1 MRGAMNLFDIIG
13 PVMVGPS
20 SSHTAGAVKI
30 GRVARKLLA
39 EPVQNAKVYFHGSF
53 LATGKG
59 HGTDKALVAGLL
71 GMQVDDPGI
80 PESFAAAER
89 AGMSV
94 TIEGIDLGD
103 AHPNSVKR
111 CLEGVSGKKL
121 EMVAASV
128 GGGQIQVQE
137 LDGQSAEFGGDYPT
151 VIVHNVDQPGC
162 VTEVTALLAHSSVNI
177 AAMQLYRASRGGDA
191 VMVIECDREVPEVIL
206 NCLGQMNGIKKVT
219 YLTMD

>member
-1 MRGAMNLFDIIG
+1 MRGDMNLLDIIG

-39 EPVQNAKVYFHGSF
+39 EPVKHARVCFHGSF

-59 HGTDKALVAGLL
+59 HGTDKALIAGLL
-71 GMQVDDPGI
+71 GMAVDDPQI
-80 PESFAAAER
+80 PDSFAAAER
-89 AGMSV
+89 EGMSF

-103 AHPNSVKR
+103 AHPNSVKLY
-111 CLEGVSGKKL
+111 LEGRSGKQMEL
-121 EMVAASV
+121 VAASV

-137 LDGQSAEFGGDYPT
+137 IDGQSAEFGGDYPT

-191 VMVIECDREVPEVIL
+191 VMVIECDKEVPGVVL
-206 NCLGQMNGIKKVT
+206 ACLEQMDGIKRVT
-219 YLTMD
+219 YLGAE